1 MSENTKIEWAHH
13 TFNPWEG
20 CTKIG
25 PGCDHCYAE
34 TRNKRFH
41 GGNWGPGAP
50 RRRTSEANWKLPLKW
65 NREAAKTGVRFRVFC
80 ASLADVFDN
89 EVDQLW
95 REDLWTL
102 IEATPNL
109 DWLLLTKRIGNVPD
123 MVPSYW
129 MNGEWPSHAWL
140 GATVVNQF
148 EVDRDVHKLLCIGAE
163 VRFISVE
170 PMLGA
175 IDLGEYLYRGDH
187 ELADIDPMAAALL
200 NSMDDGRTWIRPRID
215 WVICGGESGTR
226 ARPMHPEWAKSLRDQ
241 CVEAGVKF
249 HFKQWGEFSDQTDS
263 DKSAINSQIITAD
276 GKTIGVGCKYGGM
289 VDEDW
294 REQGAAWMGMVGKK
308 KAGRTLDG
316 RTWDEFPGGAA

>member
-1 MSENTKIEWAHH
+1 VSENTKIEWAHH

-20 CTKIG
+20 CTKVG

-41 GGNWGPGAP
+41 GGNWGVGAP

-65 NREAAKTGVRFRVFC
+65 NREAAKNKTRYRVFC

-129 MNGEWPSHAWL
+129 LNGEWPSHAWL
-140 GATVVNQF
+140 GATVVNQL
-148 EVDRDVHKLLCIGAE
+148 EADRDIPKLIRIPAKI
-163 VRFISVE
+163 RFLSIE
-170 PMLGA
+170 PMLGP
-175 IDLGEYLYRGDH
+175 IDL
-187 ELADIDPMAAALL
+187 
-200 NSMDDGRTWIRPRID
+200 NSVPIPADDGIAGWTVD
-215 WVICGGESGTR
+215 WVICGGESGTG
-226 ARPMHPEWAKSLRDQ
+226 ARPMHPQWARSLRDQ
-241 CVEAGVKF
+241 CVSAGVKF
-249 HFKQWGEFSDQTDS
+249 HFKQWGEWAPRAGALTGGGTDFSKLDPSCEKWPNTIRLGEHG
-263 DKSAINSQIITAD
+263 KNTRIIENCTEDA
-276 GKTIGVGCKYGGM
+276 GQEVFVQRVGRKL
-289 VDEDW
+289 
-294 REQGAAWMGMVGKK
+294 
-308 KAGRTLDG
+308 AGRIIDG
-316 RTWDEFPGGAA
+316 RTWNEFPAGAA